1 MKLIGKTNYI
11 FQEHQHKLGTLS
23 QKLTL
28 TMMWSETDIHNE
40 MHVSTDGHTEANSY
54 SPSLYFLFLL
64 LRQSANR
71 KLALCL
77 GKVAS
82 SGYGFRPVSESSS
95 HVLDIWLSWYL
106 SVAAAS

>member
-1 MKLIGKTNYI
+1 M
-11 FQEHQHKLGTLS
+11 
-23 QKLTL
+23 
-28 TMMWSETDIHNE
+28 
-40 MHVSTDGHTEANSY
+40 STDGHTEANSY

-95 HVLDIWLSWYL
+95 HVSDIWLSWYL
-106 SVAAAS
+106 SVAAAL